1 MGRHGVSSRRHAVR
15 RACGG
20 GAVGR
25 LQRGSQVNLSL
36 LDTSKTRHKCHALW
50 SGGRLGRSG
59 SGRLLGFVLSL
70 KGKGLPGGQG
80 SP

>member
-25 LQRGSQVNLSL
+25 LQRGSQVNLSYY
-36 LDTSKTRHKCHALW
+36 DTSVTL
-50 SGGRLGRSG
+50 SGLVGRLWVGC
-59 SGRLLGFVLSL
+59 
-70 KGKGLPGGQG
+70 
-80 SP
+80 